1 MFRILA
7 ILVVISLGQNF
18 GDMAAMAE
26 GGKTRFLEIKERK
39 ITGARTIRVK
49 QGDEV
54 KLNWK
59 TDEKVELHMHGYDI
73 KTSLIPGKPAEMR
86 FIAKATGRFPVTSH
100 GFGDSLGHGHAALI
114 YIEVH
119 PK

>member
-1 MFRILA
+1 MFKI
-7 ILVVISLGQNF
+7 IVFLVAMFLGQNL
-18 GDMAAMAE
+18 GDMAAMSE
-26 GGKTRFLEIKERK
+26 GGRTKFVEIKERK
-39 ITGARTIRVK
+39 IIGATTIRVN

-54 KLNWK
+54 KLIWK

-73 KTSLIPGKPAEMR
+73 KTSLIPDKPAEMR

-100 GFGDSLGHGHAALI
+100 GFGDSHGHGHAALI